1 MTLNTSPSSIQLS
14 FAREDDAP
22 AILAILANPAM
33 AKYSPVDDISEKDF
47 RQLLKA
53 NPRSFREVS
62 NYYRLL
68 AKTEQQIVGTVLV
81 KCEDPGR
88 NQVEIGY
95 GIKASRQSQGLGRKM
110 VAAACQQIFADS
122 GFSII
127 WAKVHKNNSP
137 SIRILAGLGFAERWL
152 EPCGEILVYCLEKRA
167 QG

>member
-1 MTLNTSPSSIQLS
+1 MTLDSQPSLS
-14 FAREDDAP
+14 LTFATEDDAS

-33 AKYSPVDDISEKDF
+33 AKYSPVDDISEQDF

-53 NPRSFREVS
+53 NPRSFQTVS
-62 NYYRLL
+62 NYYRLV
-68 AKTEQQIVGTVLV
+68 AKMGTEAVGTVLI

-88 NQVEIGY
+88 AQVEIGY
-95 GIKASRQSQGLGRKM
+95 GVKASSQDQGIGRKM

-127 WAKVHKNNSP
+127 WAKVHKENSP

-152 EPCGEILVYCLEKRA
+152 EPCGEVLVYCLEKK
-167 QG
+167 